1 MLANKQLNCYV
12 CVVFFFRSVTKYSI
26 PLTFGNTE
34 KNDCRPMPFSNLSD
48 LVWCIFYVRLCSYSS
63 CAPSICVQ
71 TPAERERKWQHINE
85 CVTKTGQETESSGS
99 YEDQKV
105 LYWWAD
111 KIGIN
116 VVKTKLIDFNQNSV
130 CLYFVF
136 THLTHRGTRLPADTV
151 LQNLW
156 RDKKHTIVKIIKNK
170 QFMNWQ

>member
-1 MLANKQLNCYV
+1 MSV
-12 CVVFFFRSVTKYSI
+12 SFFFFRSVTKYSI

-34 KNDCRPMPFSNLSD
+34 KNDCRPMPFFNLSD
-48 LVWCIFYVRLCSYSS
+48 LVWCIFYVGLCSYSS

-116 VVKTKLIDFNQNSV
+116 VVKTKLIDFNHPN
-130 CLYFVF
+130 Y
-136 THLTHRGTRLPADTV
+136 
-151 LQNLW
+151 
-156 RDKKHTIVKIIKNK
+156 VKIQFVYILCLLTSPTGALDSPQILCSRIYEEIKSIPLLK
-170 QFMNWQ
+170 